1 MLTNQEF
8 MKVLYIVGVG
18 LGLGYFVIFS
28 SNAFIIWLGA
38 NMIMEKGSNGLISV
52 IINVQLFQC

>member
-1 MLTNQEF
+1 

-28 SNAFIIWLGA
+28 SNAFIVWFGA
-38 NMIMEKGSNGLISV
+38 KMIMEKGPSGLISV
-52 IINVQLFQC
+52 IINVQLFQCQ